1 MAIAGVGSDLLFFFS
16 SFSTWKFDGE
26 KDYGVFIDIAGDL
39 EAVQW
44 DLLDIMEIWSAT
56 YICAKSFLLGC
67 MTLWDT
73 YGPFGCGNCVLL

>member
-26 KDYGVFIDIAGDL
+26 KDYGVFIHISGNL

-44 DLLDIMEIWSAT
+44 DLLDIMEI
-56 YICAKSFLLGC
+56 
-67 MTLWDT
+67 TLWR
-73 YGPFGCGNCVLL
+73 YGQLHTFVRSLFSGTE

>member
-56 YICAKSFLLGC
+56 YISAKSFL
-67 MTLWDT
+67 WD
-73 YGPFGCGNCVLL
+73 